1 MRNNPNL
8 FNLILKYKVIAK
20 CSLQEAETW
29 VENHFG
35 EYVQYLSI
43 RGKNTVPVETKEKY
57 VIRELQF
64 RGFVPAAGLK
74 KKESCYYIYSKQ
86 PILGVTWILPIHGGH
101 TDIQFKAGLPD
112 VYLLHSMYGLPNWTR
127 VGIDYKL

>member
-1 MRNNPNL
+1 M
-8 FNLILKYKVIAK
+8 LKYRAIEK

-29 VENHFG
+29 VENHLG
-35 EYVQYLSI
+35 EYIQYVSS

-64 RGFVPAAGLK
+64 RGFVPAAGFK

-101 TDIQFKAGLPD
+101 TYVQLNAGLPD
-112 VYLLHSMYGLPNWTR
+112 VYDLQSRYGLANWTR
-127 VGIDYKL
+127 VGINYKL

>member
-1 MRNNPNL
+1 M
-8 FNLILKYKVIAK
+8 LKYRAIKK

-29 VENHFG
+29 VKNHGG
-35 EYVQYLSI
+35 EYIQYVSS
-43 RGKNTVPVETKEKY
+43 RERKFPMETKEKY

-64 RGFVPAAGLK
+64 RGFVPAAGFK

-101 TDIQFKAGLPD
+101 TDVQLRAGLPD
-112 VYLLHSMYGLPNWTR
+112 VYNLQSRYGLPNWTR
-127 VGIDYKL
+127 VGINYKL